1 MSQPISK
8 PSAPRKRALTGITP
22 SGLIHLGN
30 YLGAILPAL
39 KLQEQ
44 YECLYFISDLH
55 ALTKGP
61 TPEALRNQTYDII
74 AAWIASGFDYKRN
87 CIYRQSDLGFVTE
100 FAWFLSCVTG
110 NGLLEKG
117 HAYKD
122 ALAQERDVTHGLF
135 SYPVLMAAD
144 IIMYDVDLVP
154 VGKDQKQHVEM
165 ARDMAG
171 SFNAR
176 YGEGLLKLPEPVIDE
191 RVMTI
196 PGLDGRKMSKSYDN
210 TIPLFASE
218 KELRKLVMSIKTD
231 STPLEAP
238 KTLSG
243 TLVGQ
248 LFELFGTKDQHD
260 DLTNRLLKGGMGWGH
275 AKEELFNVVN
285 AHLKGPREIFEQV
298 RPDLEN
304 LEKILREGRERAF
317 SLAEPVLN
325 RARKAVGFGPFCLS
339 LTR

>member
-1 MSQPISK
+1 MSQVAPIDRK
-8 PSAPRKRALTGITP
+8 PRKRALTGITP
-22 SGLIHLGN
+22 SGLIHIGN
-30 YLGAILPAL
+30 YLGAILPAI

-44 YECLYFISDLH
+44 YDCLYFISDLH

-61 TPEALRNQTYDII
+61 TPEALRSQTYDII

-100 FAWFLSCVTG
+100 FSWFLSCVTG

-122 ALAQERDVTHGLF
+122 ALAQEKDPTHGLF

-144 IIMYDVDLVP
+144 IIMYDVDIVP

-171 SFNAR
+171 SFNAK
-176 YGEGLLKLPEPVIDE
+176 YGEGVLKLPEPLIDE

-196 PGLDGRKMSKSYDN
+196 PGLDGRKMSKSYNN
-210 TIPLFASE
+210 TIPLFSPE
-218 KELRKLVMSIKTD
+218 KELRRLIMSIKTD
-231 STPLEAP
+231 STPLESP
-238 KTLSG
+238 KELAG

-248 LFELFGTKDQHD
+248 LYELFAAKEQHA
-260 DLTNRLLKGGMGWGH
+260 DLTHRLLKGGMGWGH

-285 AHLKGPREIFEQV
+285 EQLKGPRAIFDQV
-298 RPDLEN
+298 RPDLDN
-304 LEKILREGRERAF
+304 LEKILKEGRERAF

-325 RARKAVGFGPFCLS
+325 RARKAVGFGNFCLS